1 MDKVQYAKGMQKWDD
16 LMESS
21 KKHLVDKMFDWFG
34 IVFMG
39 CGIVLM
45 GVGTIAI
52 VFVSVRAVL

>member
-1 MDKVQYAKGMQKWDD
+1 MQKWDD